1 VKRLAITLVLLTTT
15 IGLVGPA
22 AAHESVDATSLSISA
37 NKDSIKRGQQ
47 VKISGRLVSENPR
60 CVDRERVT
68 LYVDGTPIKSKD
80 TRSNG
85 QFNFKV
91 RPAATADWHV
101 EYGGRISGRHPH
113 VHVCLGSTSNV
124 ITIEVRET

>member
-1 VKRLAITLVLLTTT
+1 MKRLATTLILLTIT

-22 AAHESVDATSLSISA
+22 AAHESVDSTSLTISA
-37 NKDSIKRGQQ
+37 NKDSVKRGQQ
-47 VKISGRLVSENPR
+47 VKISGTLESENRR
-60 CVDRERVT
+60 CVDEERVT

-85 QFNFKV
+85 EFNFKV
-91 RPAATADWHV
+91 RPAMTADWHV
-101 EYGGRISGRHPH
+101 EYEGRMSGRHPH

-124 ITIEVRET
+124 ITIEVREN

>member
-1 VKRLAITLVLLTTT
+1 MKRLATTLILLTMT

-22 AAHESVDATSLSISA
+22 AAHESVDSTSLTISA
-37 NKDSIKRGQQ
+37 DKDSVRRGQQ
-47 VKISGRLVSENPR
+47 VKISGRLESENSR

-85 QFNFKV
+85 EFNFKV
-91 RPAATADWHV
+91 RPAMTADWHV
-101 EYGGRISGRHPH
+101 EYEGRISGRHPH

-124 ITIEVRET
+124 ITIEVREN